1 MVAIF
6 FKDLFYHSRW
16 KLSWNNLNFEHLDI
30 KFSVTLDAMEEL
42 NYLQKL
48 FEIRKLVN
56 QWKLPKMSTNNI
68 QKMIPYDLYFYFDIF
83 CFFMKLLGYKFQN

>member
-1 MVAIF
+1 
-6 FKDLFYHSRW
+6 
-16 KLSWNNLNFEHLDI
+16 
-30 KFSVTLDAMEEL
+30 MEEL

-83 CFFMKLLGYKFQN
+83 CVAHFL